1 MSDMNTIIFI
11 VINLFTI
18 MIFLIE
24 FYLFKYSKNI
34 FKDEKN
40 AFIFFLI
47 FIILLYSIQIMSVSL
62 LGINE
67 KIFKPRNFIHF
78 PFNVSLLNTSF

>member
-11 VINLFTI
+11 MINLFTI

-24 FYLFKYSKNI
+24 FYLFTHSKNI

-40 AFIFFLI
+40 AFTFFFIFM
-47 FIILLYSIQIMSVSL
+47 ILLYSIQITSVSL
-62 LGINE
+62 LGIND
-67 KIFKPRNFIHF
+67 KILKPRNIVHF
-78 PFNVSLLNTSF
+78 PLNISFLNTSL